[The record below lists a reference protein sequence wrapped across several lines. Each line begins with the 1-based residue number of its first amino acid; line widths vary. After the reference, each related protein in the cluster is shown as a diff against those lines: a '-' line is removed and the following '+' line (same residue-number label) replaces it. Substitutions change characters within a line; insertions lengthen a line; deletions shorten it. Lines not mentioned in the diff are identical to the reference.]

1 MVESEELFS
10 HAALI
15 TEEITLHAV
24 HKVLES
30 PEGDGI
36 VLHDGV
42 NRSQEIGHA
51 LNVAEVAV
59 IFVVCE
65 QHVFHLLE
73 MDIGPHIRE
82 RR

>member
-1 MVESEELFS
+1 MVESEQLFS

-15 TEEITLHAV
+15 TQEITLHAV

-51 LNVAEVAV
+51 LDVAEVAV
-59 IFVVCE
+59 IFVVSE